1 MNRSTAIRIRHERA
15 GRYDEDKL
23 FAARF
28 TAWVLGS
35 AFGIFAVV
43 GLTGISGG
51 ACGIV
56 PSSCGIGFDMVGGA
70 YLLAS
75 ALCVGGFLL
84 NEPRLRLQE
93 RKHQAML
100 DRQRLDSVL
109 ARAVAAALAEGDERT
124 MAEAA

>member
-35 AFGIFAVV
+35 ACGIFAVV

-56 PSSCGIGFDMVGGA
+56 PSSCDIGFDMVGAA
-70 YLLAS
+70 YLLA
-75 ALCVGGFLL
+75 AGLCAGAFLL
-84 NEPRLRLQE
+84 NEPRLRFQE
-93 RKHQAML
+93 RMHQRML
-100 DRQRLDSVL
+100 DRERLDSVL
-109 ARAVAAALAEGDERT
+109 ARAVAVALAEGDELV